1 MMKKFIKQLFF
12 SSQRPNKILSGVSS
26 GMITNYNPQDRTLHL
41 LGLYEREIYPYLKRS
56 MARAETLVDIGANDG
71 YYGLAFVKHVGKE
84 VILCE
89 PGDEKENLKK
99 NLKLNG
105 FGEGKDY
112 TLVDKFVSNRT
123 GATEISLN
131 ELLKNRQKIF
141 ILMDVDGGEQ
151 DIVEHYTFSSA
162 VKIDWLIETHSL
174 ELEQNVSNVLMKNGY
189 KVKIIGNAWWRKFV
203 PEKRPLAHNQWMYAV
218 KD

>member
-26 GMITNYNPQDRTLHL
+26 GMLTNYNPQDRTLHL

-71 YYGLAFVKHVGKE
+71 YYGLAFIKSTGKE

-99 NLKLNG
+99 NLELNG
-105 FGEGKDY
+105 FDEGKDY

-123 GATEISLN
+123 SDREISLN

-151 DIVEHYTFSSA
+151 QIIENYTFSSA

-174 ELEQNVSNVLMKNGY
+174 ELEQNVSKVLVRNGY
-189 KVKIIGNAWWRKFV
+189 TVKIIGNAWWRKFV
-203 PEKRPLAHNQWMYAV
+203 PEKRPLAHNRWMYAV

>member
-71 YYGLAFVKHVGKE
+71 YYGLAFIKNTGKE

-89 PGDEKENLKK
+89 PGDEKKNLRK

-105 FGEGKDY
+105 FDEGKDY

-131 ELLKNRQKIF
+131 DLLKNRQKIF

-151 DIVEHYTFSSA
+151 QIIENYNFPQEI
-162 VKIDWLIETHSL
+162 KIDWLIETHSVQL
-174 ELEQNVSNVLMKNGY
+174 EENVRNVLLSKGY
-189 KVKIIGNAWWRKFV
+189 KVKIIDSAWWRFFL
-203 PEKRPLAHNQWMYAV
+203 PEKRPLAHNRWMYAV